1 MIKNIRYL
9 IILISFAGL
18 ASCKK
23 DLLDKLPKDTLS
35 DNVVWTDPNAAEQFI
50 NGIYGQ
56 IISGFDRPEYEWG
69 AGTYLL
75 DAASDDGDV
84 TFEWSESQALHL
96 GAFNPSNSPLAP
108 QWNTFYAQ
116 VRRANLA
123 LANLDR
129 VLGNDDKKLRLKGE
143 AYFLRAYTYHDLLRF
158 YGSKQFG
165 NEGGVPLLA
174 TPLTPSDN
182 FQIARS
188 SYDESVNFIVKDLDS
203 AAAILPGVGGIEAGR
218 ASKGAALALK
228 SRVLLYAE
236 RWAEAAAAAKQVMEL
251 TPGYT
256 LFPNYE
262 NLFLTENNSEIIFAK
277 KFTAPVRVHGMGFSW
292 ANAGYTAGNYGFETV
307 NLPAGSFGGWGG
319 TTPTQNLVDAYEM
332 KDGKPINQSP
342 LYNAND
348 PYKDRDPRFY
358 ATVLYN
364 GSVFGGKTVET
375 FEGGANSK
383 SVSDDASNTGY
394 YIRKFLD
401 PSEAKMTQLYPNTSE
416 QDWIFIR
423 YAEVL
428 LNYAEA
434 QNEAVGPDATVYDA
448 INQVRSRPSVN
459 QPPLPAGLSQADM
472 RQRIRNERRVELSFE
487 EHRYFDIRRWDIA
500 KEVLNGPVYGMKITK
515 TGANTFNYERIVFE
529 NRVFQDKHLVLP
541 IPQAEIDK
549 NPAAKQIAG
558 W

>member
-1 MIKNIRYL
+1 MIKNRRYL
-9 IILISFAGL
+9 ILLLAFAGL

-23 DLLDKLPKDTLS
+23 DLLDKLPADRLS
-35 DNVVWTDPNAAEQFI
+35 DNIVWTDPNAAEQFI

-56 IISGFDRPEYEWG
+56 IISGFDRPESEWG
-69 AGTYLL
+69 SGTYLL
-75 DAASDDGDV
+75 DGASDDGDV

-96 GAFNPSNSPLAP
+96 GAYNPSNSPLAP
-108 QWNTFYAQ
+108 QWSNFYAQ
-116 VRRANLA
+116 VRRTNLA

-129 VLGNDDKKLRLKGE
+129 VEGNDDKKLRLKGE

-158 YGSKQFG
+158 YGSKQAG
-165 NEGGVPLLA
+165 NEGGIPLLA
-174 TPLTPSDN
+174 TPLTPSDD
-182 FQIARS
+182 FQIPRS
-188 SYDESVNFIVKDLDS
+188 SYDESVNFIIKDLDS

-236 RWAEAAAAAKQVMEL
+236 RWAEAAAAAKEVMEL
-251 TPGYT
+251 TPGYM
-256 LFPNYE
+256 LFPDYE
-262 NLFLTENNSEIIFAK
+262 TLFLTENNSEIIFAK

-292 ANAGYTAGNYGFETV
+292 AGYTAGNFGFETV

-332 KDGKPINQSP
+332 KDGKSITQSP
-342 LYNAND
+342 LYSDND
-348 PYKDRDPRFY
+348 PYRDRDPRFY

-394 YIRKFLD
+394 YIRKYLN
-401 PSEAKMTQLYPNTSE
+401 PSMEKMTQLYPNTSD
-416 QDWIFIR
+416 QDWIYIR

-459 QPPLPAGLSQADM
+459 QPPLQAGLSQADM
-472 RQRIRNERRVELSFE
+472 RMQIRNERRVELSFE
-487 EHRYFDIRRWDIA
+487 EHRYFDIRRWGIA
-500 KEVLNGPVYGMKITK
+500 KDVLNGPMYGMKITQNGNAF
-515 TGANTFNYERIVFE
+515 TYERIVFE
-529 NRVFQDKHLVLP
+529 ERVFLDKMVVLP
-541 IPQAEIDK
+541 IPQSEIDK

>member
-1 MIKNIRYL
+1 
-9 IILISFAGL
+9 
-18 ASCKK
+18 
-23 DLLDKLPKDTLS
+23 
-35 DNVVWTDPNAAEQFI
+35 
-50 NGIYGQ
+50 
-56 IISGFDRPEYEWG
+56 
-69 AGTYLL
+69 
-75 DAASDDGDV
+75 
-84 TFEWSESQALHL
+84 
-96 GAFNPSNSPLAP
+96 
-108 QWNTFYAQ
+108 
-116 VRRANLA
+116 
-123 LANLDR
+123 
-129 VLGNDDKKLRLKGE
+129 
-143 AYFLRAYTYHDLLRF
+143 LLRF

-342 LYNAND
+342 LHNAND

>member
-1 MIKNIRYL
+1 MIKNRRYL
-9 IILISFAGL
+9 ILLLSFAGL

-23 DLLDKLPKDTLS
+23 DLLDKLPADRLS
-35 DNVVWTDPNAAEQFI
+35 DNIVWTDPNAAEQFI

-56 IISGFDRPEYEWG
+56 IISGFDRPESEWG
-69 AGTYLL
+69 SGTYLL

-108 QWNTFYAQ
+108 QWSNFYAQ
-116 VRRANLA
+116 VRRTNLA

-129 VLGNDDKKLRLKGE
+129 VQGNDDKKLRLKGE

-158 YGSKQFG
+158 YGSKQAG
-165 NEGGVPLLA
+165 NEGGIPLLA
-174 TPLTPSDN
+174 TPLTPSDD
-182 FQIARS
+182 FQIPRS

-203 AAAILPGVGGIEAGR
+203 AAAILPGVGSIEAGR

-251 TPGYT
+251 TPGYM
-256 LFPNYE
+256 LFPDYE
-262 NLFLTENNSEIIFAK
+262 TLFLTENNSEIIFAK

-292 ANAGYTAGNYGFETV
+292 AGYTAGNFGFETV

-332 KDGKPINQSP
+332 KDGKSITQSP
-342 LYNAND
+342 LYSDND

-394 YIRKFLD
+394 YIRKYLN
-401 PSEAKMTQLYPNTSE
+401 PSMEKMTQLYPNTSD
-416 QDWIFIR
+416 QDWIYIR

-472 RQRIRNERRVELSFE
+472 RLQIRNERRVELSFE
-487 EHRYFDIRRWDIA
+487 EHRYFDIRRWGIA
-500 KEVLNGPVYGMKITK
+500 KHVLNGPMYGMKITQNGNAF
-515 TGANTFNYERIVFE
+515 TYERIVFE
-529 NRVFQDKHLVLP
+529 NRVFLDKMVVLP
-541 IPQAEIDK
+541 IPQSEIDK

>member
-1 MIKNIRYL
+1 MIKNRRYL
-9 IILISFAGL
+9 ILLLSFAGL

-23 DLLDKLPKDTLS
+23 DLLDKLPADRLS
-35 DNVVWTDPNAAEQFI
+35 DNIVWTDPNAAEQFI

-56 IISGFDRPEYEWG
+56 IISGFDRPESEWG
-69 AGTYLL
+69 SGTYLL

-108 QWNTFYAQ
+108 QWSNFYAQ
-116 VRRANLA
+116 VRRTNLA

-129 VLGNDDKKLRLKGE
+129 VQGNDDKKLRLKGE

-158 YGSKQFG
+158 YGSKQAG
-165 NEGGVPLLA
+165 NEGGIPLLA
-174 TPLTPSDN
+174 TPLTPSDD
-182 FQIARS
+182 FQIPRS

-203 AAAILPGVGGIEAGR
+203 AAAILPGVGSIEAGR

-251 TPGYT
+251 TPGYM
-256 LFPNYE
+256 LFPDYE
-262 NLFLTENNSEIIFAK
+262 TLFLTENNSEIIFAK

-292 ANAGYTAGNYGFETV
+292 AGYTAGNFGFETV

-332 KDGKPINQSP
+332 KDGKSITQSP
-342 LYNAND
+342 LYSDND

-394 YIRKFLD
+394 YIRKYLN
-401 PSEAKMTQLYPNTSE
+401 PSMEKMTQLYPNTSD
-416 QDWIFIR
+416 QDWIYIR

-472 RQRIRNERRVELSFE
+472 RLQIRNERRVELSFE
-487 EHRYFDIRRWDIA
+487 EHRYFDIRRWGIA
-500 KEVLNGPVYGMKITK
+500 KDVLNGPMYGMKITQNGNAF
-515 TGANTFNYERIVFE
+515 TYERIVFE
-529 NRVFQDKHLVLP
+529 NRVFLDKMVVLP
-541 IPQAEIDK
+541 IPQSEIDK

>member
-1 MIKNIRYL
+1 MIKNRRYL
-9 IILISFAGL
+9 ILLLSFAGL

-23 DLLDKLPKDTLS
+23 DLLDKLPADRLS
-35 DNVVWTDPNAAEQFI
+35 DNIVWTDPNAAEQFI

-56 IISGFDRPEYEWG
+56 IISGFDRPESEWG
-69 AGTYLL
+69 SGTYLL

-108 QWNTFYAQ
+108 QWSNFYAQ
-116 VRRANLA
+116 VRRTNLA

-129 VLGNDDKKLRLKGE
+129 VQGNDDKKLRLKGE

-158 YGSKQFG
+158 YGSKQAG
-165 NEGGVPLLA
+165 NEGGIPLLA
-174 TPLTPSDN
+174 TPLTPSDD
-182 FQIARS
+182 FQIPRS

-203 AAAILPGVGGIEAGR
+203 AAAILPGVGSIEAGR

-251 TPGYT
+251 TPGYM
-256 LFPNYE
+256 LFPDYE
-262 NLFLTENNSEIIFAK
+262 TLFLTENNSEIIFAK

-292 ANAGYTAGNYGFETV
+292 AGYTAGNFGFETV

-332 KDGKPINQSP
+332 KDGKSITQSP
-342 LYNAND
+342 LYSDND

-394 YIRKFLD
+394 YIRKYLN
-401 PSEAKMTQLYPNTSE
+401 PSMEKMTQLYPNTSD
-416 QDWIFIR
+416 QDWIYIR

-472 RQRIRNERRVELSFE
+472 RLQIRNERRVELSFE
-487 EHRYFDIRRWDIA
+487 EHRYFDIRRWGIA
-500 KEVLNGPVYGMKITK
+500 KDVLNGPMYGMKITQNGNAF
-515 TGANTFNYERIVFE
+515 TYERIVFE
-529 NRVFQDKHLVLP
+529 ERVFLDKMVVLP
-541 IPQAEIDK
+541 IPQSEIDK

>member
-1 MIKNIRYL
+1 MIKNRRYL
-9 IILISFAGL
+9 ILLLSFAGL

-23 DLLDKLPKDTLS
+23 DLLDKLPADRLS
-35 DNVVWTDPNAAEQFI
+35 DNIVWTDPNAAEQFI

-56 IISGFDRPEYEWG
+56 IISGFDRPESEWG
-69 AGTYLL
+69 SGTYLL

-84 TFEWSESQALHL
+84 TFEWSESQAFHL

-108 QWNTFYAQ
+108 QWSNFYAQ
-116 VRRANLA
+116 VRRTNLA

-129 VLGNDDKKLRLKGE
+129 VEGNDDKKLRLKGE

-158 YGSKQFG
+158 YGSKQAG
-165 NEGGVPLLA
+165 NEGGIPLLA
-174 TPLTPSDN
+174 TPLTPSDD
-182 FQIARS
+182 FQIPRS
-188 SYDESVNFIVKDLDS
+188 SYDESVNFIIKDLDS
-203 AAAILPGVGGIEAGR
+203 AAAILPGVGSIEAGR

-251 TPGYT
+251 TPGYM
-256 LFPNYE
+256 LFPDYE
-262 NLFLTENNSEIIFAK
+262 TLFLTENNSEIIFAK

-292 ANAGYTAGNYGFETV
+292 AGYTAGNFGFETV

-332 KDGKPINQSP
+332 KDGKSITQSP
-342 LYNAND
+342 LYSDND

-394 YIRKFLD
+394 YIRKYLN
-401 PSEAKMTQLYPNTSE
+401 PSMEKMTQLYPNTSD
-416 QDWIFIR
+416 QDWIYIR

-472 RQRIRNERRVELSFE
+472 RLQIRNERRVELSFE
-487 EHRYFDIRRWDIA
+487 EHRYFDIRRWGIA
-500 KEVLNGPVYGMKITK
+500 KDVLNGPVYGMKITPNGNAF
-515 TGANTFNYERIVFE
+515 TYERIVFE
-529 NRVFQDKHLVLP
+529 NRVFLDKMVVLP
-541 IPQAEIDK
+541 IPQSEIDK

>member
-1 MIKNIRYL
+1 MIKNRRYL
-9 IILISFAGL
+9 ILLLSFAGL

-23 DLLDKLPKDTLS
+23 DLLDKLPADRLS
-35 DNVVWTDPNAAEQFI
+35 DNIVWTDPNAAEQFI

-56 IISGFDRPEYEWG
+56 IISGFDRPESEWG
-69 AGTYLL
+69 SGTYLL

-108 QWNTFYAQ
+108 QWSNFYAQ
-116 VRRANLA
+116 VRRTNLA

-129 VLGNDDKKLRLKGE
+129 VQGNDDKKLRLKGE

-158 YGSKQFG
+158 YGSKQAG
-165 NEGGVPLLA
+165 NEGGIPLLA
-174 TPLTPSDN
+174 TPLTPSDD
-182 FQIARS
+182 FQIPRS

-203 AAAILPGVGGIEAGR
+203 AAAILPGVGSIEAGR

-251 TPGYT
+251 TPGYM
-256 LFPNYE
+256 LFPDYE
-262 NLFLTENNSEIIFAK
+262 TLFLTENNSEIIFAK

-292 ANAGYTAGNYGFETV
+292 AGYTAGNFGFETV

-332 KDGKPINQSP
+332 KDGKSITQSP
-342 LYNAND
+342 LYSDND

-394 YIRKFLD
+394 YIRKYLN
-401 PSEAKMTQLYPNTSE
+401 PSMEKMTQLYPNTSD
-416 QDWIFIR
+416 QDWIYIR

-472 RQRIRNERRVELSFE
+472 RLQIRNERRVELSFE
-487 EHRYFDIRRWDIA
+487 EHRYFDIRRWGIA
-500 KEVLNGPVYGMKITK
+500 KHVLNGPMYGMKITQNGNAF
-515 TGANTFNYERIVFE
+515 TYERIVFE
-529 NRVFQDKHLVLP
+529 ERVFLDKMVVLP
-541 IPQAEIDK
+541 IPQSEIDK